1 MVKCEDE
8 ASDEIHVGQSPATEG
23 IDECRSSQPSA
34 YSTELRRLDDSAL
47 QWRGP
52 SGVHGAI
59 AESGD
64 SYRALLNS
72 FLVYKERL
80 AATTGVQW
88 VNGYLP
94 ALDSIAIYCLLA
106 ETNPKRYVE
115 IGSGN
120 STLFAR
126 ASIRDNKLRTR
137 ITSIDPTPRRNIEDV
152 SDEILRKPVE
162 TVPLEYFAELESGD
176 ILFVDNSHRCFTN
189 SDVTVFFVDILPLL
203 NPGTLVHLHDIWLP
217 WDYPADVAQQAYSE
231 QYLLAT
237 AMLMG
242 SRIKPVLPNKFVER
256 TPGTDV
262 DSGSHTQS
270 AWKCR
275 APRLFFLVQNGT
287 AVGAGGAR

>member
-1 MVKCEDE
+1 MKQAMKSMLDRRPRLKALANAALRNHQLIALNYSVSMTPRYSGAAHPALHGMV
-8 ASDEIHVGQSPATEG
+8 
-23 IDECRSSQPSA
+23 
-34 YSTELRRLDDSAL
+34 
-47 QWRGP
+47 
-52 SGVHGAI
+52 

-72 FLVYKERL
+72 FLVYKERP

-152 SDEILRKPVE
+152 SDEILRRPVE
-162 TVPLEYFAELESGD
+162 TVPLEYFEEIEPGD

-217 WDYPADVAQQAYSE
+217 WDYPADVGQQASSE
-231 QYLLAT
+231 QYLLTT

-242 SRIKPVLPNKFVER
+242 KQNQACAAQQACRADA
-256 TPGTDV
+256 GTDI
-262 DSGSHTQS
+262 DSGSHTQF
-270 AWKCR
+270 ARKRR
-275 APRLFFLVQNGT
+275 ARRLFFLVQNGT
-287 AVGAGGAR
+287 AVGAGSAS

>member
-1 MVKCEDE
+1 MKLAMKSMLDSRPQLKALTNAALRSHRLIALNYAVSMTPRYGGG
-8 ASDEIHVGQSPATEG
+8 AHPA
-23 IDECRSSQPSA
+23 
-34 YSTELRRLDDSAL
+34 L
-47 QWRGP
+47 
-52 SGVHGAI
+52 HGMI
-59 AESGD
+59 AENGD

-152 SDEILRKPVE
+152 GDEVLRKPVE
-162 TVPLEYFAELESGD
+162 TVPLEYFGELEAGD

-203 NPGTLVHLHDIWLP
+203 NPEILIHLHDIWLP

-242 SRIKPVLPNKFVER
+242 RRIKPVLPNKFVER
-256 TPGTDV
+256 TPELISILDPILNLLGNVEREGCSFWFKT
-262 DSGSHTQS
+262 
-270 AWKCR
+270 
-275 APRLFFLVQNGT
+275 APR
-287 AVGAGGAR
+287 

>member
-1 MVKCEDE
+1 MKLAMKSMLDSRPQLK
-8 ASDEIHVGQSPATEG
+8 ALTNAAL
-23 IDECRSSQPSA
+23 RSH
-34 YSTELRRLDDSAL
+34 RLIALNYAVSMTPRYGGGAHSAL
-47 QWRGP
+47 
-52 SGVHGAI
+52 HGMI
-59 AESGD
+59 AENGD

-152 SDEILRKPVE
+152 GDEVLRKPVE
-162 TVPLEYFAELESGD
+162 TVPLEYFGELEAGD

-203 NPGTLVHLHDIWLP
+203 KPRDSDSSSRHLASMGLSSRRSPTSLFGAVLTGDSHAHGQKNQACVTQQVCR
-217 WDYPADVAQQAYSE
+217 ADA
-231 QYLLAT
+231 
-237 AMLMG
+237 
-242 SRIKPVLPNKFVER
+242 
-256 TPGTDV
+256 GTDF
-262 DSGSHTQS
+262 DSGSHTQF
-270 AWKCR
+270 ARKRR
-275 APRLFFLVQNGT
+275 ARRLFFLVQNGT
-287 AVGAGGAR
+287 AVGAGSAS

>member
-1 MVKCEDE
+1 MKQAMKSMLDGRPQLKALANAALRSHQLIALNYAVSMTPRYSG
-8 ASDEIHVGQSPATEG
+8 AAHPALH
-23 IDECRSSQPSA
+23 DM
-34 YSTELRRLDDSAL
+34 
-47 QWRGP
+47 
-52 SGVHGAI
+52 I

-72 FLVYKERL
+72 FLVYKEKL

-137 ITSIDPTPRRNIEDV
+137 ITSIDPTPRRNIEGV
-152 SDEILRKPVE
+152 GDEILRKPVE
-162 TVPLEYFAELESGD
+162 TVPLEYFGEIEPGD

-242 SRIKPVLPNKFVER
+242 RRIKPVLPNKFVER
-256 TPGTDV
+256 TPELISILDPILNLLGNVEREGCSFWFKT
-262 DSGSHTQS
+262 
-270 AWKCR
+270 
-275 APRLFFLVQNGT
+275 APR
-287 AVGAGGAR
+287 